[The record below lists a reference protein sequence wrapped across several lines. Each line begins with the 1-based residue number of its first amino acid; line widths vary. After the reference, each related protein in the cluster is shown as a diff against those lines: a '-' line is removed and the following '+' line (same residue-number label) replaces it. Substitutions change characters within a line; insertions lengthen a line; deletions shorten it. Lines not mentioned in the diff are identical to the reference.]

1 MSLENNLNR
10 TQLLSFS
17 NPFVASVATILY
29 LFLEDVLDGAD
40 DDADDAAKRTQDDG
54 FNKKLADDMVIFG
67 PDRFTQPNFTGAF
80 RHRYQRDIHDADTTH
95 DQ

>member
-1 MSLENNLNR
+1 MSPKNNLNR

-40 DDADDAAKRTQDDG
+40 DDADDDDAG
-54 FNKKLADDMVIFG
+54 DADEDDADDFFEPSSVTILLSLTLCDFILSK
-67 PDRFTQPNFTGAF
+67 
-80 RHRYQRDIHDADTTH
+80 YS
-95 DQ
+95 